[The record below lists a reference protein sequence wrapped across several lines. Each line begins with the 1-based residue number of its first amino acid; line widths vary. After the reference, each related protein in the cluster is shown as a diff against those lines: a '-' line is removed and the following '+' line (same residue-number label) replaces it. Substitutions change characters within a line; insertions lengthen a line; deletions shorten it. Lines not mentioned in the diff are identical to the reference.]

1 MGLLESMS
9 RDLSKAQRISIGDVR
24 INRLNDALYDQ
35 ASEEMIQGLM
45 ESIKKHG
52 QMENAIGYEDK
63 YDSNGDI
70 DGASYTLVGGNT
82 RYLAIS
88 KLYEQGEGDGY
99 INMTIIEKPKN
110 HTEELEIMITNNMQR
125 KKTSEERYHEIRVM
139 EHAYEYLDVKPS
151 GTKRDWIGNQLGIS
165 GRYVDKLINKFNPKP
180 VEEIEEMEQVPSSNE
195 EENVEGQ
202 TDIYDFIPEE
212 DETAGDNEENSMI
225 QEDQEEAIQEHQ
237 FTANSNNAPREREMI
252 SFIKGNIR
260 SLKRSKE
267 IADEI
272 GYQDSISKEL
282 DEIVDQL
289 NKVYEHSP
297 VLSLRIKVVRSVS
310 TLIQSNP
317 GAFRKCKV

>member
-63 YDSNGDI
+63 YDANGNI

-289 NKVYEHSP
+289 SEIL
-297 VLSLRIKVVRSVS
+297 LSL
-310 TLIQSNP
+310 QSNHSDQ
-317 GAFRKCKV
+317 

>member
-9 RDLSKAQRISIGDVR
+9 RDLSKAQRIAIGDVR

-63 YDSNGDI
+63 YDAKGNI

-180 VEEIEEMEQVPSSNE
+180 VEETEEMEQVPSSNE

-237 FTANSNNAPREREMI
+237 FTANSNKAPREREMI

-289 NKVYEHSP
+289 SEIL
-297 VLSLRIKVVRSVS
+297 LSLQNNHSD
-310 TLIQSNP
+310 Q
-317 GAFRKCKV
+317 

>member
-63 YDSNGDI
+63 YDANGNI

-195 EENVEGQ
+195 EGNVEGQ

-212 DETAGDNEENSMI
+212 DEIAGDNEEHPMI
-225 QEDQEEAIQEHQ
+225 QENQEEVIQEHQ

-289 NKVYEHSP
+289 REI
-297 VLSLRIKVVRSVS
+297 LISL
-310 TLIQSNP
+310 QSNHSDQ
-317 GAFRKCKV
+317 

>member
-165 GRYVDKLINKFNPKP
+165 GRYVDKLINKFNPKL

-289 NKVYEHSP
+289 NEIL
-297 VLSLRIKVVRSVS
+297 LSL
-310 TLIQSNP
+310 QSNHSDQ
-317 GAFRKCKV
+317 

>member
-63 YDSNGDI
+63 YDANGNI

-212 DETAGDNEENSMI
+212 DEIAGDNEEHPMI
-225 QEDQEEAIQEHQ
+225 QENQEEVIQEHQ

-272 GYQDSISKEL
+272 GYQDSLSKEL

-289 NKVYEHSP
+289 SEI
-297 VLSLRIKVVRSVS
+297 LISL
-310 TLIQSNP
+310 QSNHSDQ
-317 GAFRKCKV
+317 

>member
-63 YDSNGDI
+63 YDAKGNI

-88 KLYEQGEGDGY
+88 KLYEQGKGDGY

-237 FTANSNNAPREREMI
+237 FTVNSNNAPREREMI

-289 NKVYEHSP
+289 NEIL
-297 VLSLRIKVVRSVS
+297 LSL
-310 TLIQSNP
+310 QS
-317 GAFRKCKV
+317 KHSDQ

>member
-63 YDSNGDI
+63 YDANGNI

-212 DETAGDNEENSMI
+212 DEIAGDNEEHPMI
-225 QEDQEEAIQEHQ
+225 QENQEEVIQEHQ
-237 FTANSNNAPREREMI
+237 FTANSNNAPRERKMI

-289 NKVYEHSP
+289 SEI
-297 VLSLRIKVVRSVS
+297 LISL
-310 TLIQSNP
+310 QSNHSDQ
-317 GAFRKCKV
+317 

>member
-63 YDSNGDI
+63 YDANGNI

-212 DETAGDNEENSMI
+212 DEIAGDNEEHPMI
-225 QEDQEEAIQEHQ
+225 QENQEEVIQEHQ

-289 NKVYEHSP
+289 SEI
-297 VLSLRIKVVRSVS
+297 LISL
-310 TLIQSNP
+310 QSNHSDQ
-317 GAFRKCKV
+317 

>member
-63 YDSNGDI
+63 YDANGDI

-88 KLYEQGEGDGY
+88 KLYEQGKGDGY

-212 DETAGDNEENSMI
+212 DEIAGDNEEHPMI
-225 QEDQEEAIQEHQ
+225 QENQEEVIQEHQ

-289 NKVYEHSP
+289 SEI
-297 VLSLRIKVVRSVS
+297 LISL
-310 TLIQSNP
+310 QSNHSDQ
-317 GAFRKCKV
+317 

>member
-24 INRLNDALYDQ
+24 INRLNDTLYDQ

-63 YDSNGDI
+63 YDANGDI

-289 NKVYEHSP
+289 NEIL
-297 VLSLRIKVVRSVS
+297 LSL
-310 TLIQSNP
+310 QSNHSDQ
-317 GAFRKCKV
+317 

>member
-63 YDSNGDI
+63 YDANGNI

-180 VEEIEEMEQVPSSNE
+180 VEETEEMEQVPSSNE

-212 DETAGDNEENSMI
+212 DDTAGDNEENSMI

-289 NKVYEHSP
+289 SEIL
-297 VLSLRIKVVRSVS
+297 LSL
-310 TLIQSNP
+310 QSNHSDQ
-317 GAFRKCKV
+317 

>member
-63 YDSNGDI
+63 YDANGDI

-88 KLYEQGEGDGY
+88 KLYEQGDGDGY
-99 INMTIIEKPKN
+99 IYMTIIEKPKN
-110 HTEELEIMITNNMQR
+110 HTEELEIMITNNMHR
-125 KKTSEERYHEIRVM
+125 IMSSEERYHEIRVM

-237 FTANSNNAPREREMI
+237 FTANSNNAPRERI

-289 NKVYEHSP
+289 NEIL
-297 VLSLRIKVVRSVS
+297 LSL
-310 TLIQSNP
+310 QSNHSDQ
-317 GAFRKCKV
+317 

>member
-63 YDSNGDI
+63 YDANGNI

-212 DETAGDNEENSMI
+212 DEIASDNEEHPMI
-225 QEDQEEAIQEHQ
+225 QENQEEVIQEHQ

-289 NKVYEHSP
+289 SEI
-297 VLSLRIKVVRSVS
+297 LISL
-310 TLIQSNP
+310 QSNHSDQ
-317 GAFRKCKV
+317 

>member
-63 YDSNGDI
+63 YDANGDI

-151 GTKRDWIGNQLGIS
+151 GTKRDRIGNQLGIS

-212 DETAGDNEENSMI
+212 DEIAGDNEEHPMI
-225 QEDQEEAIQEHQ
+225 QENQEEVIQEHQ

-289 NKVYEHSP
+289 SEIL
-297 VLSLRIKVVRSVS
+297 LSL
-310 TLIQSNP
+310 QSNHSDL
-317 GAFRKCKV
+317 

>member
-63 YDSNGDI
+63 YDANGNI

-252 SFIKGNIR
+252 SFIKENIR

-289 NKVYEHSP
+289 SEIL
-297 VLSLRIKVVRSVS
+297 LSL
-310 TLIQSNP
+310 QSNHSDL
-317 GAFRKCKV
+317 

>member
-63 YDSNGDI
+63 YDANGDI

-125 KKTSEERYHEIRVM
+125 NKTSEERYHEIRVM

-212 DETAGDNEENSMI
+212 DEIAGDNEEHPMI
-225 QEDQEEAIQEHQ
+225 QENQEEVIQEHQ

-289 NKVYEHSP
+289 SEI
-297 VLSLRIKVVRSVS
+297 LISL
-310 TLIQSNP
+310 QSNHSDQ
-317 GAFRKCKV
+317 

>member
-212 DETAGDNEENSMI
+212 DETAGDNEENSMT

-289 NKVYEHSP
+289 SEIL
-297 VLSLRIKVVRSVS
+297 LSL
-310 TLIQSNP
+310 QSNHSDL
-317 GAFRKCKV
+317 

>member
-63 YDSNGDI
+63 YDENGDI

-180 VEEIEEMEQVPSSNE
+180 VEETEEMEQVPSSNE

-212 DETAGDNEENSMI
+212 DDTAGDNEENSMI

-237 FTANSNNAPREREMI
+237 FTANSNNVPREREMI

-289 NKVYEHSP
+289 SEIL
-297 VLSLRIKVVRSVS
+297 LSLQNNHSD
-310 TLIQSNP
+310 Q
-317 GAFRKCKV
+317 

>member
-1 MGLLESMS
+1 MALLESMS
-9 RDLSKAQRISIGDVR
+9 RDLSRAQRISINEVR
-24 INRLNDALYDQ
+24 INILNNALYDE
-35 ASEEMIQGLM
+35 ASEDMIQGLM

-52 QMENAIGYEDK
+52 QMENAIGYEDI
-63 YDSNGDI
+63 YDANGDI
-70 DGASYTLVGGNT
+70 DGYKYTLVGGNT

-88 KLYEQGEGDGY
+88 KLYEQGKGDGY

-180 VEEIEEMEQVPSSNE
+180 VEETEEMEQVPSSNE

-225 QEDQEEAIQEHQ
+225 QKDQEEAIQEHQ

-289 NKVYEHSP
+289 SEIL
-297 VLSLRIKVVRSVS
+297 LSL
-310 TLIQSNP
+310 QSNHSDQ
-317 GAFRKCKV
+317 

>member
-63 YDSNGDI
+63 YDANGNI

-139 EHAYEYLDVKPS
+139 EHAYEYLEVKPF

-180 VEEIEEMEQVPSSNE
+180 VEETEEVEQVPSSNE
-195 EENVEGQ
+195 EDNVEGQ

-212 DETAGDNEENSMI
+212 ETAGDNEENSMI
-225 QEDQEEAIQEHQ
+225 QEVQEKAIQEHQ
-237 FTANSNNAPREREMI
+237 STTNSNNAPREREMI

-289 NKVYEHSP
+289 SEIL
-297 VLSLRIKVVRSVS
+297 LSL
-310 TLIQSNP
+310 QSNHSDQ
-317 GAFRKCKV
+317 

>member
-237 FTANSNNAPREREMI
+237 FTVNSNNAPREREMI
-252 SFIKGNIR
+252 SFIKGNIK

-289 NKVYEHSP
+289 SEIL
-297 VLSLRIKVVRSVS
+297 LSL
-310 TLIQSNP
+310 QSNHSDQ
-317 GAFRKCKV
+317 

>member
-24 INRLNDALYDQ
+24 INRLNGALYDQ

-63 YDSNGDI
+63 YDANGDI

-212 DETAGDNEENSMI
+212 DETAGDNEKNSMI

-237 FTANSNNAPREREMI
+237 FTVNSNNAPREREMI

-289 NKVYEHSP
+289 NEIL
-297 VLSLRIKVVRSVS
+297 LSL
-310 TLIQSNP
+310 QS
-317 GAFRKCKV
+317 KHSDQ

>member
-9 RDLSKAQRISIGDVR
+9 RDLSKAQRISIGEVR

-63 YDSNGDI
+63 YDANGNI
-70 DGASYTLVGGNT
+70 DGTSYTLVGGNT

-289 NKVYEHSP
+289 SEIL
-297 VLSLRIKVVRSVS
+297 LSL
-310 TLIQSNP
+310 QSNHSDL
-317 GAFRKCKV
+317 

>member
-1 MGLLESMS
+1 MALLESMS
-9 RDLSKAQRISIGDVR
+9 RDLSRAQRISINEVR
-24 INRLNDALYDQ
+24 INILNNALYDE
-35 ASEEMIQGLM
+35 ASEDMIQGLM

-52 QMENAIGYEDK
+52 QMENAIGYEDI
-63 YDSNGDI
+63 YDANGDI
-70 DGASYTLVGGNT
+70 DGYKYTLVGGNT

-88 KLYEQGEGDGY
+88 KLYEQGKGDGY

-180 VEEIEEMEQVPSSNE
+180 VEETEEMEHVPSSNE

-289 NKVYEHSP
+289 SEI
-297 VLSLRIKVVRSVS
+297 LISL
-310 TLIQSNP
+310 QSNHSDQ
-317 GAFRKCKV
+317 

>member
-63 YDSNGDI
+63 YDANGNI

-139 EHAYEYLDVKPS
+139 EHAYEYLEVKPF

-180 VEEIEEMEQVPSSNE
+180 VEETEEVEQVPSSNE
-195 EENVEGQ
+195 EDNVEGQ

-212 DETAGDNEENSMI
+212 ETAGDNEENSMI
-225 QEDQEEAIQEHQ
+225 QEVQEEAIQEHQ
-237 FTANSNNAPREREMI
+237 FTTNSNNAPREREMI

-289 NKVYEHSP
+289 SEIL
-297 VLSLRIKVVRSVS
+297 LSL
-310 TLIQSNP
+310 QSNHSDQ
-317 GAFRKCKV
+317 

>member
-289 NKVYEHSP
+289 SEIL
-297 VLSLRIKVVRSVS
+297 LSLQNNHSD
-310 TLIQSNP
+310 Q
-317 GAFRKCKV
+317 

>member
-202 TDIYDFIPEE
+202 TDIYDFIPKE

-289 NKVYEHSP
+289 NEIL
-297 VLSLRIKVVRSVS
+297 LSL
-310 TLIQSNP
+310 QSNHSDQ
-317 GAFRKCKV
+317 

>member
-63 YDSNGDI
+63 YDANGDI

-212 DETAGDNEENSMI
+212 DETAGDNEKNSMI

-237 FTANSNNAPREREMI
+237 FMVNSNNAPREREMI

-289 NKVYEHSP
+289 NEIL
-297 VLSLRIKVVRSVS
+297 LSL
-310 TLIQSNP
+310 QS
-317 GAFRKCKV
+317 KHSDQ

>member
-63 YDSNGDI
+63 YDANGDI

-212 DETAGDNEENSMI
+212 DEIAGDNEEHPMI
-225 QEDQEEAIQEHQ
+225 QENQEEVIQEHQ

-289 NKVYEHSP
+289 SEIL
-297 VLSLRIKVVRSVS
+297 LSL
-310 TLIQSNP
+310 QSNHSNL
-317 GAFRKCKV
+317 

>member
-63 YDSNGDI
+63 YDANGDI

-212 DETAGDNEENSMI
+212 DEIAGDNEEHPMI
-225 QEDQEEAIQEHQ
+225 QENQEEVIQEHQ
-237 FTANSNNAPREREMI
+237 FTANSSNAPREREMI

-289 NKVYEHSP
+289 SEI
-297 VLSLRIKVVRSVS
+297 LISL
-310 TLIQSNP
+310 QSNHSDQ
-317 GAFRKCKV
+317 

>member
-63 YDSNGDI
+63 YDANGNI

-88 KLYEQGEGDGY
+88 KLYEQGKGDGY

-225 QEDQEEAIQEHQ
+225 QEEQEEVIQEHQ

-252 SFIKGNIR
+252 SFIKGNIK

-289 NKVYEHSP
+289 SEIL
-297 VLSLRIKVVRSVS
+297 LSL
-310 TLIQSNP
+310 QSNHSDQ
-317 GAFRKCKV
+317 

>member
-260 SLKRSKE
+260 S
-267 IADEI
+267 
-272 GYQDSISKEL
+272 
-282 DEIVDQL
+282 
-289 NKVYEHSP
+289 
-297 VLSLRIKVVRSVS
+297 
-310 TLIQSNP
+310 
-317 GAFRKCKV
+317 

>member
-139 EHAYEYLDVKPS
+139 EHAYGYLDVKPS

-289 NKVYEHSP
+289 NEIL
-297 VLSLRIKVVRSVS
+297 LSL
-310 TLIQSNP
+310 QSNHSDQ
-317 GAFRKCKV
+317 

>member
-9 RDLSKAQRISIGDVR
+9 RDLSKAQRIAIGDVR

-63 YDSNGDI
+63 YDAKGNI

-99 INMTIIEKPKN
+99 INMTIIEKPRN

-180 VEEIEEMEQVPSSNE
+180 VEETEEMEQVPSSNE

-202 TDIYDFIPEE
+202 TDIYDFIPED
-212 DETAGDNEENSMI
+212 DETAGNNEENSMI

-237 FTANSNNAPREREMI
+237 FTANSNKAPREREMI

-289 NKVYEHSP
+289 SEIL
-297 VLSLRIKVVRSVS
+297 LSLQNNHSD
-310 TLIQSNP
+310 Q
-317 GAFRKCKV
+317 

>member
-1 MGLLESMS
+1 MALLESMS
-9 RDLSKAQRISIGDVR
+9 RDLSRAQRISINEVR
-24 INRLNDALYDQ
+24 INILNNALYDE
-35 ASEEMIQGLM
+35 ASEDMIQGLM

-52 QMENAIGYEDK
+52 QMENAIGYEDI
-63 YDSNGDI
+63 YDANGDI
-70 DGASYTLVGGNT
+70 DGYKYTLVGGNT

-88 KLYEQGEGDGY
+88 KLYEQGKGDGY

-180 VEEIEEMEQVPSSNE
+180 VEETEEMEQVPSSNE

-252 SFIKGNIR
+252 SFIKGSIR

-289 NKVYEHSP
+289 SEI
-297 VLSLRIKVVRSVS
+297 LISL
-310 TLIQSNP
+310 QSNHSDQ
-317 GAFRKCKV
+317 

>member
-180 VEEIEEMEQVPSSNE
+180 VEETEEMEQVPSSNE
-195 EENVEGQ
+195 EENIEGQ

-225 QEDQEEAIQEHQ
+225 QEDQEEAIQDHQ

-289 NKVYEHSP
+289 SEIL
-297 VLSLRIKVVRSVS
+297 LSLQNNHSD
-310 TLIQSNP
+310 Q
-317 GAFRKCKV
+317 

>member
-139 EHAYEYLDVKPS
+139 ERAYEYLDVKPS

-195 EENVEGQ
+195 KENVEGQ

-212 DETAGDNEENSMI
+212 DEIAGDNEENSMI

-289 NKVYEHSP
+289 SEI
-297 VLSLRIKVVRSVS
+297 LISL
-310 TLIQSNP
+310 QSNHSDQ
-317 GAFRKCKV
+317 

>member
-63 YDSNGDI
+63 YDANGNI

-88 KLYEQGEGDGY
+88 KLYEQGKGDGY
-99 INMTIIEKPKN
+99 INMTIIKKPKN

-212 DETAGDNEENSMI
+212 DEIAGDNEENSMI
-225 QEDQEEAIQEHQ
+225 QEVQEEAIQEHQ

-289 NKVYEHSP
+289 SEIL
-297 VLSLRIKVVRSVS
+297 LSL
-310 TLIQSNP
+310 QSNHSDQ
-317 GAFRKCKV
+317 